1 LGGIRF
7 PYLYFSLRCGSILIT
22 AGGLLAWAMT
32 GFNIVEG
39 AVPLIGLQWSTFATF
54 SFFFYLM
61 VLNFQRG
68 GDMSFKILAKNI
80 EFDLRFIGSMLKR
93 EKSRGVYPRGF
104 AINPFKALIMASLVC
119 ISALFAFESIWV
131 PLYDY
136 FQFGS
141 VMWPVYFAITSF
153 PPVILRNIGLFLAPL
168 FLAILLAPLRIEM
181 GKVLESSVKWR
192 LDLGFVWLL
201 VLAASFWLA
210 WIAIP
215 HQAVPVNGIIGPT
228 ASTFSLSNCYIFP
241 SQHFFPQ
248 NTYTFYPCALQGSS
262 YTPPQIL
269 GFFNPDP
276 FVHLINVLTKVA
288 TFAAVCYP
296 MMARKSA

>member
-1 LGGIRF
+1 MLLVTF
-7 PYLYFSLRCGSILIT
+7 
-22 AGGLLAWAMT
+22 GGLGAWFFS

-39 AVPLIGLQWSTFATF
+39 AVPLIGIQWSTFATF

-61 VLNFQRG
+61 MVNSQTGGIQTLGHLKSEIRYDLSFFKVFFRHPISSRKHYLN
-68 GDMSFKILAKNI
+68 DSA
-80 EFDLRFIGSMLKR
+80 E
-93 EKSRGVYPRGF
+93 
-104 AINPFKALIMASLVC
+104 NPFKAVILATLVC
-119 ISALFAFESIWV
+119 MSALFAFESVWV

-153 PPVILRNIGLFLAPL
+153 PPVIIRNIGLFLAPL
-168 FLAILLAPLRIEM
+168 ILAIELASINIGM
-181 GKVLESSVKWR
+181 GRVWSSKVRWR
-192 LDLGFVWLL
+192 LDFGFIWLF

-215 HQAVPVNGIIGPT
+215 HQVATIQTNMIIGPT

-248 NTYTFYPCALQGSS
+248 NTYTFYPCSLQGAN

-269 GFFNPDP
+269 GFFNSDP
-276 FVHLINVLTKVA
+276 WVHTINVLTKVA
-288 TFAAVCYP
+288 TFMAVCYP
-296 MMARKSA
+296 MMMRVRQD